1 MKSLFCVVLLSI
13 CTYVSGYAINANS
26 TTQESPFV
34 SQSVEYIKTVTVYCN
49 INGVLKAS
57 GKAELYKQT
66 WGYNYRYIIQLQ
78 GTDIQLLVNPRN
90 YNTPQGFNSWS
101 VDNWGYCYYYNI

>member
-13 CTYVSGYAINANS
+13 CTYVSGYAINVSS

-49 INGVLKAS
+49 INGVLKA
-57 GKAELYKQT
+57 
-66 WGYNYRYIIQLQ
+66 GYNYRYIIQLQ